1 MAFSSR
7 TPSHRTD
14 PWWVATNVPRSA
26 APPPP
31 PATSSEPAASPR
43 RPSGSML
50 LTDNAPP
57 EDNNNNKDDDVGV
70 FPPFPDVPTTDD
82 MATHQISWDA
92 HRKKLTLSTAAEGN
106 PLKRATGAFDDDTNM
121 TKDDTVEKQV
131 GDGVSDSTHQP
142 PPAKKIHWTV
152 WSDDTPP
159 PAAPVEK
166 QPRVRP
172 RKNPL
177 PSRVPAAAV
186 AVQTAAQAQPPLDV
200 APPSSSAGGKGY
212 HGVHWHKPKKRFEAW
227 LRNGGKRL
235 YLGIYDN
242 AEEAA
247 FVYDRAW
254 RDLGNDP
261 LLLNFDDTVPIPQE
275 YLASVAD
282 ASSKIAAFLANREAQ
297 KQRASERKK
306 SVANYAPAAR
316 EEVQPAQSPLAVA
329 ERSKSKSGSGK
340 SEYRGVIWHQQRQN
354 FQTQIWDNGKQ
365 LYVGRS
371 ADAKEAA
378 FMRDRAWRDLG
389 KDPLLLNFDDT
400 VPIPRKYLASVA
412 NASKIV
418 ANYKSQAQK
427 NKTSVQ
433 NIKDGAPPPGAAH
446 RGHEVAPAVA
456 SSPTIINYNYNVY
469 SGASA
474 TFHINH
480 S

>member
-14 PWWVATNVPRSA
+14 PWWVATNVPRFS

-31 PATSSEPAASPR
+31 PAISSEPAASPR
-43 RPSGSML
+43 RPSDSML

-57 EDNNNNKDDDVGV
+57 EDNNNNKDDVM
-70 FPPFPDVPTTDD
+70 

-106 PLKRATGAFDDDTNM
+106 ALKRATGAFDDDTNM

-159 PAAPVEK
+159 PAALVEK

-212 HGVHWHKPKKRFEAW
+212 HGVHWHKPKKKFEAW
-227 LRNGGKRL
+227 LRNGGKKL

-282 ASSKIAAFLANREAQ
+282 ASSKIAALLANREAQ
-297 KQRASERKK
+297 KRRASERKK

-340 SEYRGVIWHQQRQN
+340 SEYRGVIWHKQKKR
-354 FQTQIWDNGKQ
+354 FDTQIWDNGKQ

-400 VPIPRKYLASVA
+400 VPIPKEYLASVA

-418 ANYKSQAQK
+418 ANYKLQAQK
-427 NKTSVQ
+427 NKTSEI
-433 NIKDGAPPPGAAH
+433 NNNLDGAPPPGAAH

>member
-1 MAFSSR
+1 
-7 TPSHRTD
+7 
-14 PWWVATNVPRSA
+14 
-26 APPPP
+26 
-31 PATSSEPAASPR
+31 
-43 RPSGSML
+43 ML

-152 WSDDTPP
+152 WSDDTPL
-159 PAAPVEK
+159 PAALVEK

-186 AVQTAAQAQPPLDV
+186 AVQNAAQAQPPLDV

-282 ASSKIAAFLANREAQ
+282 ASSKIAALLANREAQ
-297 KQRASERKK
+297 K
-306 SVANYAPAAR
+306 
-316 EEVQPAQSPLAVA
+316 
-329 ERSKSKSGSGK
+329 
-340 SEYRGVIWHQQRQN
+340 
-354 FQTQIWDNGKQ
+354 
-365 LYVGRS
+365 
-371 ADAKEAA
+371 
-378 FMRDRAWRDLG
+378 
-389 KDPLLLNFDDT
+389 
-400 VPIPRKYLASVA
+400 
-412 NASKIV
+412 
-418 ANYKSQAQK
+418 
-427 NKTSVQ
+427 NKTSEI
-433 NIKDGAPPPGAAH
+433 NNNLDGAPPPGAAH